1 MEVVEEVVVLV
12 LLVEMVEPVL
22 LVGQVLSRRMV
33 DWSRRPIRG
42 CWRVVLWLWFGLRL
56 RWNRLLVEA
65 GFLIPVGEK
74 NRNPPIKPIYREYRD
89 FLFLFL
95 FFLFFYLFFNL
106 LFSIKNIHKINF
118 GR

>member
-1 MEVVEEVVVLV
+1 MEQHQ
-12 LLVEMVEPVL
+12 EP
-22 LVGQVLSRRMV
+22 
-33 DWSRRPIRG
+33 
-42 CWRVVLWLWFGLRL
+42 
-56 RWNRLLVEA
+56 
-65 GFLIPVGEK
+65 GFLIPVGKK

-95 FFLFFYLFFNL
+95 FFYLFFNL